1 MPTTHKMQRRSLL
14 LAALAAAAPR
24 AQTADAPAASWPVQP
39 VKLMVGFPGGSS
51 PDLTAR
57 ALAEPLAAALGQPV
71 IVENKPGA
79 GGNIAAAQ
87 VARAADGHTLGIAIN
102 GNLTTAPLLYRKL
115 AYNPAK
121 DLAPIS
127 LLTTAPAVLVA
138 PAGLPGGKEFLQK
151 ARQEGERWNYGS
163 VGAGSIAHLG
173 VELIK
178 ARLPGFNPLHVP
190 YNGQPAVITALI
202 GGQIQM
208 GLMAPGVAMPHV
220 AEGRLRAIGLTTA
233 SRSPLAP
240 GVPALAELGVPDYD
254 LQVWNA
260 LIAPAGLP
268 AAARQKLAQ
277 AVAAVMQAQP
287 LRQRLL
293 ALGWQP
299 VGSSPEELR
308 QHIGKEAEALGQ
320 IVRTLGL
327 RLD

>member
-24 AQTADAPAASWPVQP
+24 AQAADALAPGSPVQP
-39 VKLMVGFPGGSS
+39 VKLMVGVPAGTS

>member
-24 AQTADAPAASWPVQP
+24 AQAADAPAAGWPVQP

-115 AYNPAK
+115 ASNPAK

>member
-24 AQTADAPAASWPVQP
+24 AQAADAPAASWPVQP

-138 PAGLPGGKEFLQK
+138 PACP
-151 ARQEGERWNYGS
+151 ASTPCTCPTTGS
-163 VGAGSIAHLG
+163 
-173 VELIK
+173 
-178 ARLPGFNPLHVP
+178 PP
-190 YNGQPAVITALI
+190 
-202 GGQIQM
+202 
-208 GLMAPGVAMPHV
+208 
-220 AEGRLRAIGLTTA
+220 
-233 SRSPLAP
+233 
-240 GVPALAELGVPDYD
+240 
-254 LQVWNA
+254 
-260 LIAPAGLP
+260 
-268 AAARQKLAQ
+268 
-277 AVAAVMQAQP
+277 
-287 LRQRLL
+287 
-293 ALGWQP
+293 
-299 VGSSPEELR
+299 SSPPSSAGR
-308 QHIGKEAEALGQ
+308 FRWG
-320 IVRTLGL
+320 
-327 RLD
+327 

>member
-24 AQTADAPAASWPVQP
+24 AQAADAPAAGWPVQP

-102 GNLTTAPLLYRKL
+102 GN
-115 AYNPAK
+115 
-121 DLAPIS
+121 
-127 LLTTAPAVLVA
+127 LTTAPAVLVA

-240 GVPALAELGVPDYD
+240 GVPALAELGVPGYD

>member
-24 AQTADAPAASWPVQP
+24 AQAADAPAASWPVQP

-208 GLMAPGVAMPHV
+208 GLMAPGV
-220 AEGRLRAIGLTTA
+220 
-233 SRSPLAP
+233 
-240 GVPALAELGVPDYD
+240 PALAELGVPDYD

>member
-24 AQTADAPAASWPVQP
+24 AQAADAPAAGWPVQP
-39 VKLMVGFPGGSS
+39 VKLMVGFPGGPS

-208 GLMAPGVAMPHV
+208 GLMERPHRPRRP
-220 AEGRLRAIGLTTA
+220 ARHRAAKAGAGRGR
-233 SRSPLAP
+233 RH
-240 GVPALAELGVPDYD
+240 
-254 LQVWNA
+254 
-260 LIAPAGLP
+260 AGP
-268 AAARQKLAQ
+268 AAAPAPARPGLAACWLQ
-277 AVAAVMQAQP
+277 PRRAAPAH
-287 LRQRLL
+287 RQRGRSARPDRAHPGPAAGLKRPMPAATALL
-293 ALGWQP
+293 IAARAQTTGAGGVFHDFSRP
-299 VGSSPEELR
+299 
-308 QHIGKEAEALGQ
+308 
-320 IVRTLGL
+320 
-327 RLD
+327 

>member
-1 MPTTHKMQRRSLL
+1 
-14 LAALAAAAPR
+14 
-24 AQTADAPAASWPVQP
+24 
-39 VKLMVGFPGGSS
+39 MVGFPGGSS

>member
-1 MPTTHKMQRRSLL
+1 MLFRS
-14 LAALAAAAPR
+14 
-24 AQTADAPAASWPVQP
+24 
-39 VKLMVGFPGGSS
+39 
-51 PDLTAR
+51 
-57 ALAEPLAAALGQPV
+57 
-71 IVENKPGA
+71 
-79 GGNIAAAQ
+79 
-87 VARAADGHTLGIAIN
+87 IN

-127 LLTTAPAVLVA
+127 LLTTAPTVLVA

-299 VGSSPEELR
+299 VGFSPEELR

>member
-24 AQTADAPAASWPVQP
+24 AQAADAPAASWPVQP

-57 ALAEPLAAALGQPV
+57 ALAEPL
-71 IVENKPGA
+71 
-79 GGNIAAAQ
+79 AAAQ

-240 GVPALAELGVPDYD
+240 GVPALAELGVPGYD

-277 AVAAVMQAQP
+277 AMAAVMQAQP

>member
-24 AQTADAPAASWPVQP
+24 AKAADAPAAGWPVQP

>member
-1 MPTTHKMQRRSLL
+1 
-14 LAALAAAAPR
+14 
-24 AQTADAPAASWPVQP
+24 
-39 VKLMVGFPGGSS
+39 MVGFPGGSS

-115 AYNPAK
+115 AYDPAK

-202 GGQIQM
+202 GEQIQM

-320 IVRTLGL
+320 IVHTLGL